1 MIVIIIGF
9 VTFLISLFFV
19 WLTGNLAYRFG
30 FVSTPSVTRW
40 NKRPVALFGGVG
52 IFCAFILGLFFFYML
67 VGRPAQIQLVLA
79 LLLGAS
85 AMFGLGLIDD
95 VLHLKPST
103 KLIGQIIGV
112 SIPLVAGFVFSA
124 SPWHL
129 LNILITFFWFL
140 MIINAINLM
149 DNMDGLASGIVM
161 IATVTFLGV
170 RFIKDGF
177 ALSDPIFPI
186 AVIFLYATAG
196 FWIVNRYPASIFMG
210 DAGSLFVGFLLAGI
224 TMPSALNGFL
234 GSSSAVLSL
243 LVPLVVLS
251 VPLFDTLLVTVSRL
265 WNGIS
270 PTEGGKDHSSHRL
283 VGLGFTENRAVWLL
297 YGLAALGG
305 VAAVVLAR
313 FPVYSVAA
321 LLFYVLFLIIV
332 GIYLSR
338 VKVYSQ
344 TKAPDNKV
352 RWTPLT
358 NNILYKRHAFEVLLD
373 FVLIVA
379 SYYLA
384 YYLRFE
390 GALKDNLGLY
400 IQSLPIIVASCAVGF
415 YIAGVYRGLW
425 HFITTADLGRF
436 AGGVLSGVGI
446 GVFLIAVLY
455 RFEGYSRA
463 VFIILGILLFLLVVG
478 SRLSFRLVDE
488 LIRRRADAVK
498 TKNVVIYGAGQSGKF
513 LLEEWTRNPTYAEY
527 RILGFIDDDPSKQH
541 RMLGGLSIQALNEFV
556 QETQTHPAILHEV
569 WISSNHIASDQIRN
583 LMAGVVRENRTK
595 PRVRR
600 FTLNMEETVEQS

>member
-1 MIVIIIGF
+1 METDYENRSNFRICHCISALMIVIIIGF

-19 WLTGNLAYRFG
+19 WLTGNLAYRFV

-40 NKRPVALFGGVG
+40 NKRPV
-52 IFCAFILGLFFFYML
+52 GLFFFYML

-224 TMPSALNGFL
+224 
-234 GSSSAVLSL
+234 
-243 LVPLVVLS
+243 
-251 VPLFDTLLVTVSRL
+251 
-265 WNGIS
+265 
-270 PTEGGKDHSSHRL
+270 
-283 VGLGFTENRAVWLL
+283 
-297 YGLAALGG
+297 
-305 VAAVVLAR
+305 
-313 FPVYSVAA
+313 
-321 LLFYVLFLIIV
+321 
-332 GIYLSR
+332 
-338 VKVYSQ
+338 
-344 TKAPDNKV
+344 
-352 RWTPLT
+352 
-358 NNILYKRHAFEVLLD
+358 
-373 FVLIVA
+373 
-379 SYYLA
+379 
-384 YYLRFE
+384 
-390 GALKDNLGLY
+390 
-400 IQSLPIIVASCAVGF
+400 
-415 YIAGVYRGLW
+415 
-425 HFITTADLGRF
+425 
-436 AGGVLSGVGI
+436 
-446 GVFLIAVLY
+446 
-455 RFEGYSRA
+455 
-463 VFIILGILLFLLVVG
+463 
-478 SRLSFRLVDE
+478 
-488 LIRRRADAVK
+488 
-498 TKNVVIYGAGQSGKF
+498 
-513 LLEEWTRNPTYAEY
+513 
-527 RILGFIDDDPSKQH
+527 
-541 RMLGGLSIQALNEFV
+541 
-556 QETQTHPAILHEV
+556 
-569 WISSNHIASDQIRN
+569 
-583 LMAGVVRENRTK
+583 
-595 PRVRR
+595 
-600 FTLNMEETVEQS
+600 